1 MKNPLPPSGLN
12 FVSMMFRVVCFG
24 FLLSFVAFGVAAQQ
38 THYVQMSGMVLSFDT
53 SRSPIPYAT
62 VFNRSLGIGGY
73 TNMDGFYTLVVRA
86 GDSIVVQSLGYGGA
100 SIVVPQI
107 DDDIWLYTILLE
119 PRAYLL
125 QETVVYPWGT
135 RDQFRQAFVYMN
147 IPDDDLERARKN
159 LDPNEMQRMASML
172 AQDGQATTQTV
183 LRNYQNSYYYKGQI
197 PQYNIFSPLAWAQFF
212 SDLKQGK
219 YKDPNK
225 P

>member
-1 MKNPLPPSGLN
+1 MTI
-12 FVSMMFRVVCFG
+12 RVVFCLMMLCG
-24 FLLSFVAFGVAAQQ
+24 ATLVSKAQQ
-38 THYVQMSGMVLSFDT
+38 THYIQMSGMVLSSDT

-73 TNMDGFYTLVVRA
+73 TNMDGFYTLVVRP
-86 GDSIVVQSLGYGGA
+86 GDSIAIQSLGYANA
-100 SIVVPQI
+100 SVVVPQI
-107 DDDIWLYTILLE
+107 EDDVWLYTILLE

-159 LDPNEMQRMASML
+159 LSPDEMQRMASTL

-225 P
+225 Q

>member
-1 MKNPLPPSGLN
+1 ML
-12 FVSMMFRVVCFG
+12 RVVFC
-24 FLLSFVAFGVAAQQ
+24 LLLCGVASVSVAQQ
-38 THYVQMSGMVLSFDT
+38 THYVQMSGMVLSSDT
-53 SRSPIPYAT
+53 SRAPIPYAT

-73 TNMDGFYTLVVRA
+73 TNMDGFYTLVVRP
-86 GDSIVVQSLGYGGA
+86 GDSIAVQSLGYGSA

-107 DDDIWLYTILLE
+107 EDDVWLYTILLE

-159 LDPNEMQRMASML
+159 LSPDEMQRKAATL